1 MLQGPSW
8 QERRSTGHLA
18 CETKARLAL
27 CFFLAV
33 RSCYSHHSHQ
43 IQCPSLI
50 CHIGCQPGP
59 GHRCLRCLSVQ
70 DWLSLA
76 VGSEGTYLCV
86 FFFLVDA
93 PLLLA
98 SNKQECFL
106 VHISSQSLFH
116 DTLPPVHQDS
126 GDYRLGA
133 AQGLLAHPGFLL
145 PIHSRFLARR
155 QGRFPLAS
163 VLA

>member
-1 MLQGPSW
+1 MLQGPLGRNGEA
-8 QERRSTGHLA
+8 QGTLPVKQKH
-18 CETKARLAL
+18 AL
-27 CFFLAV
+27 LCIFFFLAV
-33 RSCYSHHSHQ
+33 RPCYSHHSHQ
-43 IQCPSLI
+43 LQCPTLI

-59 GHRCLRCLSVQ
+59 GHRCLWCLSVQ

-76 VGSEGTYLCV
+76 VGSEGTYRCV
-86 FFFLVDA
+86 FLLDA

-133 AQGLLAHPGFLL
+133 VQGLLAHPGFLL
-145 PIHSRFLARR
+145 PIHSRFVARR